1 MSEEINIPE
10 KSQSLKTDIEDCYR
24 SSVMYLQR
32 YKSAQRKHVGNEKLY
47 FTEFVGAFES
57 LYIFTSVDLGIQKEL
72 LQDGHGQLLVNRVSK
87 WLENGNTNPKEG
99 EQLFLAYR
107 KALFD
112 RGILSFKK

>member
-24 SSVMYLQR
+24 TAVKYLQM
-32 YKSAQRKHVGNEKLY
+32 YKTARRKHVGNESLY
-47 FTEFVGAFES
+47 FTEFVGAFEA
-57 LYIFTSVDLGIQKEL
+57 LYIFTSVDPSIQKEL
-72 LQDGHGQLLVNRVSK
+72 FSAREGELLVSHVSR
-87 WLENGNTNPKEG
+87 WLGNGNTHQKEG

-112 RGILSFKK
+112 RNILSFKK